1 MVVVGFHGL
10 VIRFE
15 FIKEIPEFFP
25 GSHGRNFDFGG
36 SPTGEFT
43 DILDA
48 LFLEV
53 EEADDD
59 LLAGFERGDE
69 AVEEGAH

>member
-1 MVVVGFHGL
+1 M
-10 VIRFE
+10 
-15 FIKEIPEFFP
+15 KEIPEFFQ
-25 GSHGRNFDFGG
+25 GSHGRDFDFRG
-36 SPTGEFT
+36 SPTRELT

-48 LFLEV
+48 FFFQV